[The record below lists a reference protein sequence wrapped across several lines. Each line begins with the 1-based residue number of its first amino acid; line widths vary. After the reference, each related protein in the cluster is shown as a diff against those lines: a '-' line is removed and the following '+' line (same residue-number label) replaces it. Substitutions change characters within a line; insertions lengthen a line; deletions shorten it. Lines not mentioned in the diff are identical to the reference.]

1 MGIQERLLEDM
12 KSAMKAGD
20 RLRVDTIRVLR
31 AMLKDAQIAKQGEL
45 EEAEVVQVL
54 QSAVKKRR
62 EAIELY
68 RRGGRQDLV
77 EKEQK
82 ELEIIE
88 SYLPQMMSA
97 EEIERHLDEVIA
109 RVGAVGL
116 RDLGKVMAEAMQE
129 LRGKADGKLVQE
141 IARRKLS

>member
-1 MGIQERLLEDM
+1 M

-20 RLRVDTIRVLR
+20 RLRVDTIRILR

-116 RDLGKVMAEAMQE
+116 RDLGKVMAEAMQG

>member
-1 MGIQERLLEDM
+1 MGIQEKLLQDM
-12 KSAMKAGD
+12 KDAMKSGD
-20 RLRVDTIRVLR
+20 RLRLDTIRVLR
-31 AMLKDAQIAKQGEL
+31 AMLKDAQIAKQAEL
-45 EEAEVVQVL
+45 EEPEVIQVL
-54 QSAVKKRR
+54 QSAAKKRR

-68 RRGGRQDLV
+68 RQGGRQDLV
-77 EKEQK
+77 EKEQR

-97 EEIERHLDEVIA
+97 DEVERYLDGVIA

-116 RDLGKVMAEAMQE
+116 RDLGKVMAEAMRE
-129 LRGKADGKLVQE
+129 LRGRADGKLVQE